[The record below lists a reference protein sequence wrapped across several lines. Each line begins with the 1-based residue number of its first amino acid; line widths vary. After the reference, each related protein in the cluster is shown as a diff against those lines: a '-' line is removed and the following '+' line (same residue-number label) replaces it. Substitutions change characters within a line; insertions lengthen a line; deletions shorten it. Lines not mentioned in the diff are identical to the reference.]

1 MKKLLL
7 SLFAFTLFSC
17 VSDDSDIPPANS
29 GLKLVKIV
37 ETDLDDNTVLTSS
50 LNYTN
55 DQITKVEGS
64 ESTGNTFKTEF
75 VYENQNL
82 VRENHFENNTPIG
95 YIILNYT
102 GDRVT
107 STASR
112 EEGIDYTNNYTY
124 GNSGFV
130 TSEKQYRN
138 GELDDDRYYDRDNAG
153 NIVRYEY
160 DAGYIAYSYDTAKN
174 PFSIIY
180 SDAVLKVNGPR
191 FTKNNITK
199 ETASNGTV
207 RTYTFTYNSEGYPT
221 EVIESYEG
229 RLQRKTNYY
238 YE

>member
-7 SLFAFTLFSC
+7 SLFAITLFSC
-17 VSDDSDIPPANS
+17 VSDDGDTPPADS
-29 GLKLVKIV
+29 GLKLIKIV
-37 ETDLDDNTVLTSS
+37 ETDLNDNTVLTSN

-55 DQITKVEGS
+55 NLITKVEGS

-75 VYENQNL
+75 VYENQRL
-82 VRENHFENNTPIG
+82 VRENHFENNTSAG
-95 YIILNYT
+95 YVILNYT

-124 GNSGFV
+124 DIKGFV
-130 TSEKQYRN
+130 TNEKQYRN
-138 GELDDDRYYDRDNAG
+138 GTLDDDRYYDHDNAG

-160 DAGYIAYSYDTAKN
+160 DAGYIVYSYDTAKN
-174 PFSIIY
+174 PFSLVY

-191 FTKNNITK
+191 FTKNNISR
-199 ETASNGTV
+199 ETASNGTI
-207 RTYTFTYNSEGYPT
+207 RNYTRSYNAEGYPT
-221 EVIESYEG
+221 EVTVDDGFS
-229 RLQRKTNYY
+229 RKKINYY